1 MGAAREAANTRE
13 VTGRAARVDERLAAL
28 EQQVASLKDH
38 AQDVERVAGVAATS
52 TAESMKAEFAK
63 YVVSAV
69 SSATDGTKK
78 EIREKM
84 GAHEEVIAG
93 ANKRLHDVE
102 EQLQEKV
109 AALRQQTTL
118 AAHAADE
125 AIRVADAARAGQT
138 EIAHVGQRF
147 RDLQA
152 DIVDVKASL
161 NDKATRDSLVT
172 LKAQMSKQVNAQFT
186 MVEDKLRREF
196 MAADEAQYERTKKE
210 LAMTMA
216 SVNRG
221 KMDDELEK
229 RLTSLDSKVA
239 RKIDAAQEYARL
251 QEEAEKEG
259 PTSQRLLSIQRAI
272 AQLQEILLRVDL
284 RSSATASPTPIGGAS
299 ASPLMRPNAQSQADL
314 ALSLKLASI

>member
-1 MGAAREAANTRE
+1 MGAAAAANTRE

-147 RDLQA
+147 ETCKQ
-152 DIVDVKASL
+152 
-161 NDKATRDSLVT
+161 T
-172 LKAQMSKQVNAQFT
+172 LSMSK
-186 MVEDKLRREF
+186 
-196 MAADEAQYERTKKE
+196 
-210 LAMTMA
+210 
-216 SVNRG
+216 
-221 KMDDELEK
+221 
-229 RLTSLDSKVA
+229 
-239 RKIDAAQEYARL
+239 
-251 QEEAEKEG
+251 
-259 PTSQRLLSIQRAI
+259 P
-272 AQLQEILLRVDL
+272 
-284 RSSATASPTPIGGAS
+284 P
-299 ASPLMRPNAQSQADL
+299 
-314 ALSLKLASI
+314 